1 MSTCLADFAAGEVE
15 KAVCFVL
22 NKVCS
27 TNPSSECVGVGQI
40 NIFLWAPLYQLDL
53 LDLKLEEK

>member
-1 MSTCLADFAAGEVE
+1 MSTGSDDFAAGEVE
-15 KAVCFVL
+15 KAVSVEQSLF
-22 NKVCS
+22 NKPKLRMCRR
-27 TNPSSECVGVGQI
+27 GGQI

>member
-1 MSTCLADFAAGEVE
+1 MSTGSDDFAAGEVE
-15 KAVCFVL
+15 KAVSVEQSLL
-22 NKVCS
+22 NKPKLRMCRR
-27 TNPSSECVGVGQI
+27 GGQI